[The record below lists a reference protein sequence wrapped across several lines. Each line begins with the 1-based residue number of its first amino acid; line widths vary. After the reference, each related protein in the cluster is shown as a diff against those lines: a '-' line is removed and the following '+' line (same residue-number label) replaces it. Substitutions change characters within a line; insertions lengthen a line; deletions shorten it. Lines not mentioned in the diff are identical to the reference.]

1 MLLIIQPS
9 RYKSQ
14 ANPVKIRNIK
24 IDERPEIRPEIKRGE
39 KLESKEAVS

>member
-24 IDERPEIRPEIKRGE
+24 IDERPEIKRGE